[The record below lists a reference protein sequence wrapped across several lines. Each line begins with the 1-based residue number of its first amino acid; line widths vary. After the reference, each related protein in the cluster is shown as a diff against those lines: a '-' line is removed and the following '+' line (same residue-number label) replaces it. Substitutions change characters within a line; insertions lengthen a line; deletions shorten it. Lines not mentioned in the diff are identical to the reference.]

1 MNYLIVM
8 ELPMFKRLLFATFT
22 LAVLAPVAGH
32 ASPPPASTRPEAAA
46 GHAASGDISNLSTR
60 GQQLVEALQ
69 ASSPVVE
76 DASGSA
82 IDPSQYLLTRS
93 WDGLTC
99 KTTLKNRGTAPL
111 RPQHVILFAVDD
123 HGLSADTPVYGESFQ
138 MLHQHGGT
146 LGHREDI
153 GNHPDWRHYKL
164 PELHG
169 LPTACGALNLQLS
182 AGDNLLFAFS
192 TCHRF
197 IGRIS
202 FDARHLVISIDTEGL
217 LLKPGE
223 TWDLEEF
230 MFLTGSSRGEVFHSL
245 AQAICRNHPP
255 RLVRPVATGWCSWY
269 CYRMD
274 VTDEIIRQNLDAF
287 KEKVPELRY
296 IQLDDGYQPFF
307 GDWFDPNPAYG
318 DVRQTIADIR
328 KKGFEPAI
336 WVAPFIAQKDSRVL
350 REHPDWFVKNAAGD
364 PLDSS
369 TVSFGGW
376 RHSPWYVLD
385 GTNPEVQQHFE
396 TIFRTMREQ
405 WGVNYFKL
413 DANYWGAI
421 QDGRH
426 HQENASRIE
435 AYRQGMAAVLRGCA
449 EDTIIL
455 GCNAPIWPS
464 FGLVTAMR
472 TSGDIRRT
480 WKSFKSLARQ
490 NLNRC
495 WQNGMLWDCDPDCVV
510 LAKDN
515 VFNVNDDITDNEWLF
530 HATSIHAVGGFILSG
545 DKAENLH
552 AKEIT
557 ILKKLLNPTGRAAR
571 FNDASLETG
580 VTDLGQT
587 QYYYFFNWSDDET
600 RSLTVPL
607 VQPATLVDFWTGEPL
622 GSQDKTLT
630 ISNLPPRS
638 ARLIY
643 ARPRKP

>member
-1 MNYLIVM
+1 M
-8 ELPMFKRLLFATFT
+8 
-22 LAVLAPVAGH
+22 
-32 ASPPPASTRPEAAA
+32 TRPSMAVATCLA
-46 GHAASGDISNLSTR
+46 LIAMNGHAAGTHAAETDRNSSIATPTQHLHSISPR
-60 GQQLVEALQ
+60 GQRLLSDLQ
-69 ASSPVVE
+69 SSKPSVE
-76 DASGSA
+76 DAAGTL
-82 IDPSQYLLTRS
+82 IDPSTYELTSS
-93 WDGLTC
+93 WNGTTC
-99 KTTLKNRGTAPL
+99 RTTLRNIGPAPIQ
-111 RPQHVILFAVDD
+111 PKTVILFQLND
-123 HGLSADTPVYGESFQ
+123 HGLPADTPIYGESFQ

-146 LGHREDI
+146 LGRREDI

-169 LPTACGALNLQLS
+169 LPTACGALTLQLAAS
-182 AGDNLLFAFS
+182 DHVVIGFS

-202 FDARHLVISIDTEGL
+202 FDANQLLISIDTEGL
-217 LLKPGE
+217 ALESGE
-223 TWDLEEF
+223 SWTLEDLV
-230 MFLTGSSRGEVFHSL
+230 FLTGDSRGDVFQSL
-245 AQAICRNHPP
+245 SQAICFNHPP

-274 VTDEIIRQNLDAF
+274 VTDQIIRDNLDAF
-287 KEKVPELRY
+287 RKKAPELRY

-328 KKGFEPAI
+328 AKGFEPAI

-350 REHPDWFVKNAAGD
+350 REHPNWFVKNAAGE

-376 RHSPWYVLD
+376 RHPPWYVLD

-396 TIFRTMREQ
+396 NIFRTMREQ

-421 QDGRH
+421 QNGRH
-426 HQENASRIE
+426 HQVNASRIE
-435 AYRQGMAAVLRGCA
+435 AYRQGMAAVLRGCGD
-449 EDTIIL
+449 DTIIL

-480 WKSFKSLARQ
+480 WKSFKSLAQQ
-490 NLNRC
+490 NLSRC
-495 WQNGMLWDCDPDCVV
+495 WQNGTLWDCDPDCVV

-515 VFNVNDDITDNEWLF
+515 VFNVNEDITDNEWLF

-552 AKEIT
+552 AKELS
-557 ILKKLLNPTGRAAR
+557 ILKKLLHPAGKAAR

-587 QYYYFFNWSDDET
+587 QYYYFFNWSDAEPRT
-600 RSLTVPL
+600 LTIPL
-607 VQPATLVDFWTGEPL
+607 VQPAELVDFWTGESL
-622 GSQDKTLT
+622 GFHKTT
-630 ISNLPPRS
+630 VTVKNLPPHS
-638 ARLIY
+638 ARLILST
-643 ARPRKP
+643 PTQ